1 MNLTSDYD
9 KYWSEIDRVFDF
21 RPGMSPSV
29 RPGIVE
35 PKGSVTFSLAPIF
48 ENQGATFAAGEAAIN
63 AEVLRALVAV
73 VPSDEDIVALDWQHQ
88 GCWFRPHLYAVEQ
101 GTWPVPP
108 FPNGDYYF
116 LLTSDYATGT
126 FGHPWEQSLCV
137 MGSTFVA
144 ELAPVLRAWL
154 PVLREGGA

>member
-1 MNLTSDYD
+1 MNLDADYENH
-9 KYWSEIDRVFDF
+9 WSEIDRLFNF

-35 PKGSVTFSLAPIF
+35 PRDSVTFSLARIF
-48 ENQGATFAAGEAAIN
+48 ESPGAIFAAGEAAVN
-63 AEVLRALVAV
+63 AEVLRALIAV
-73 VPSDEDIVALDWQHQ
+73 VPPDEDLVALDWQHQ
-88 GCWFRPHLYAVEQ
+88 GCWFRPHVYALE
-101 GTWPVPP
+101 GGPWPVPP

-116 LLTSDYATGT
+116 LLTSDYSTGT

-137 MGSTFVA
+137 MGRALVA

-154 PVLREGGA
+154 PVLREAGA